1 MIYIYIYVYIYIYLS
16 DDRESTVHIMIR
28 NISMDILTFHITKN
42 LAFRVPGLLINY
54 RKPETIDWNILS
66 EISSQGIMFFW
77 VISIYT
83 LILKLDINVGI

>member
-1 MIYIYIYVYIYIYLS
+1 
-16 DDRESTVHIMIR
+16 MIR

-42 LAFRVPGLLINY
+42 LAFRVSGLLM
-54 RKPETIDWNILS
+54 ETIDWNILS